1 MHFHYNYTR
10 PRKRLFFFFSDV
22 AKADGALLNHCVSE
36 TARTVSETAETA
48 SGPLS
53 NWSRESGF
61 RKERS
66 NEGVSR
72 RSNGAAPMNHY
83 TFVYPL
89 IYFGALGVRGNT
101 KGEWCLKASNVKAK
115 QDR

>member
-1 MHFHYNYTR
+1 M
-10 PRKRLFFFFSDV
+10 
-22 AKADGALLNHCVSE
+22 LNHCVSE

-72 RSNGAAPMNHY
+72 RSNGAAPMNHCA
-83 TFVYPL
+83 FIYPL
-89 IYFGALGVRGNT
+89 SYFGALGVSGNT
-101 KGEWCLKASNVKAK
+101 KGEWCLKASKCEGKKKKTVRAQLEIRRQNENF
-115 QDR
+115 